1 MTWTL
6 AAPLRRVWGPR
17 RKPRAAPPTAA
28 PPPAVSDHAPA
39 PSDHA
44 PPGAALAA
52 TTPHQPPGLR
62 DWIGVLAMVFGQFMA
77 IMDVQ
82 IVTSSLTQ
90 IQGGLSAS
98 PDEISWVQTAYLIAD
113 VVMVPFSGT
122 LSRLLSTR
130 IVFVGAVLGFTGA
143 SALCATATSLTQ
155 MILYRALQGACG
167 GAITPAVFPVVYT
180 KFRQPQLGSIM
191 VLISLVLNLSSTL
204 GPTIGGFLTDTYSW
218 HWLFLVNIVP
228 GLCVAIAVWLLIDI
242 DKPDYSLLRNFDVT
256 GLVLMAL
263 FLGCLEYTLEE
274 GERWDW
280 LADPTIRITAVISAT
295 AATLFFWRVLTYRQP
310 IVDLRTFTDSNF
322 ALGTFYTFVIGTG
335 LYGATYLIPLYLAQV
350 RGYNAEQIGLTVV
363 VTGLAQMVMSPFTAK
378 IAAKMDLR
386 LMLAIGMAMF
396 AVAMY
401 LTATLTSQS
410 AFWDLFFPQALRGFA
425 LMFCYLPANLIALST
440 LAPDKLKNAA
450 GLYNLT
456 RDLGG
461 ALALATIGTVMN
473 VRLHFHWNRLIEDVN
488 PARPPIQHFLDAA
501 TARFSTIL
509 PGDPHQAAIT
519 LLARIVQRQAL
530 VLTFND
536 ELLLLGGGFV
546 VGLLLMP
553 LVRRRRSAM
562 AG

>member
-1 MTWTL
+1 MSWAL
-6 AAPLRRVWGPR
+6 AAPLRRVWRLR
-17 RKPRAAPPTAA
+17 RATTA
-28 PPPAVSDHAPA
+28 PPPAAAVQPAAPA
-39 PSDHA
+39 ASAGPPVVPS
-44 PPGAALAA
+44 
-52 TTPHQPPGLR
+52 LR

-113 VVMVPFSGT
+113 VVMLSFSGT

-130 IVFVGAVLGFTGA
+130 YVFVGAVLGFTAA
-143 SALCATATSLTQ
+143 SALCATSTSLTQ

-167 GAITPAVFPVVYT
+167 GTITPAVFPVVYT

-228 GLCVAIAVWLLIDI
+228 GIAVAAAVWLLIDV
-242 DKPDYSLLRNFDVT
+242 DKPELSLLRYFDVI

-263 FLGCLEYTLEE
+263 FLGSLEYALEE
-274 GERWDW
+274 GPRWDW
-280 LADPTIRITAVISAT
+280 LDDSVVRGAVIVSCVT
-295 AATLFFWRVLTYRQP
+295 SVLFFWRVLTYRQP
-310 IVDLRTFTDSNF
+310 IVDLRAFTNSNF

-335 LYGATYLIPLYLAQV
+335 LYGATYVIPLFLAEV
-350 RGYNAEQIGLTVV
+350 RGYSASQIGMTVV
-363 VTGLAQMVMSPFTAK
+363 VTGLAQMVLSPFTAK
-378 IAAKMDLR
+378 IASKIDLR
-386 LMLAIGMAMF
+386 LMLAIGMGMF
-396 AVAMY
+396 ALAMY
-401 LTATLTSQS
+401 LTAGLTNQ
-410 AFWDLFFPQALRGFA
+410 AGFWELFFPQALRGFA
-425 LMFCYLPANLIALST
+425 LMFCYLPANLIALSS
-440 LAPDKLKNAA
+440 LPPDKLKNAA

-461 ALALATIGTVMN
+461 ALVLAAIGTVMN
-473 VRLHFHWNRLIEDVN
+473 DRLHFHWNRLIEAVN
-488 PARPPIQHFLDAA
+488 PARPAVQHFLDAQ
-501 TARFSTIL
+501 TARFEPL
-509 PGDPHQAAIT
+509 FPGDPHLPALK
-519 LLARIVQRQAL
+519 LLAGIVQREAL

-536 ELLLLGGGFV
+536 VILLLGSGFA
-546 VGLLLMP
+546 VGLMLMP

-562 AG
+562 TAAAPADH